1 MDGATPPS
9 GAEESLIEIAR
20 ERGPKSPRDVV
31 YGIYRDGD
39 NNLDRV
45 QSATIDSAQRA
56 SAEDSHITFA
66 VENTT
71 HDGVRSG
78 GLHTEDG
85 TIAEGRAQWSARPA
99 ADMASPKELARFV
112 ERTLE
117 TAHAR
122 GGQQA
127 VWIELVDHGG
137 GDGGG
142 LEADSAH
149 AMMAMPGM
157 AKAIAEGTAA
167 YNAAHPDDARHVEG
181 VVANQCLMSTLG
193 FAEELSRAGVQY
205 LAASPET
212 MIAPGV
218 PSGDVAQAVQ
228 RSGGDPGAL
237 GKGVVDAV
245 MDRRYHLDGEGYRP
259 AAAFNV
265 LDLAP
270 EKIAAMEQAVQTL
283 NNDIATLPHDDSG
296 DRAAEAVAQDGART
310 RGMVRFEGDP
320 TLPWNAD
327 RPAEALYGRLA
338 GDGRLPEHLRRD
350 AAAAAQAV
358 DGLVIADREAARF
371 EPGSISYRD
380 AAGPTVHFPVNAKQ
394 YDAWA
399 KNGVSET
406 DNRFFH
412 DVDGRDAARRLGAV
426 A

>member
-1 MDGATPPS
+1 
-9 GAEESLIEIAR
+9 LIEIAR

-39 NNLDRV
+39 NNLDHV
-45 QSATIDSAQRA
+45 QSATIAEAQHA
-56 SAEDSHITFA
+56 SEGNSRLTFV

-71 HDGVRSG
+71 RDGVRGG

-85 TIAEGRAQWSARPA
+85 TIAAGSARWSTRSA
-99 ADMASPKELARFV
+99 ADMASPKELAQFV

-122 GGQQA
+122 GGEQA

-149 AMMAMPGM
+149 AMMSMPSM
-157 AKAIAEGTAA
+157 AQAIAEGTAA
-167 YNAAHPDDARHVEG
+167 YNQLHPDDQRHVEG

-193 FAEELSRAGVQY
+193 FAEELSRAGVEY

-218 PSGDVAQAVQ
+218 PSGAVADAVQ
-228 RSGGDPGAL
+228 HGGGDPQAL
-237 GKGVVDAV
+237 AHGVVDAV
-245 MDRRYHLDGEGYRP
+245 MDQRYRLDGAPYRP

-265 LDLAP
+265 IDLAP
-270 EKIAAMEQAVQTL
+270 QKIAAMERAVKAVNDDIAALPHNGSGDAEAQAV
-283 NNDIATLPHDDSG
+283 A
-296 DRAAEAVAQDGART
+296 RDGART
-310 RGMVRFEGDP
+310 HGMARFEADQ
-320 TLPWNAD
+320 TLPWHAD
-327 RPAEALYGRLA
+327 RPAEALYQHLA
-338 GDGRLPEHLRRD
+338 SDERLPGDLRRD
-350 AAAAAQAV
+350 AAAAARAV
-358 DGLVIADREAARF
+358 DNLILADREAAHF
-371 EPGSISYRD
+371 GPGGTSYRD
-380 AAGPTVHFPVNAKQ
+380 AVGPTVHFPLTAKQ

-399 KNGVSET
+399 NNGVSET
-406 DNRFFH
+406 KNAFYR
-412 DVDGRDAARRLGAV
+412 DVDGREAAHRLGAV

>member
-1 MDGATPPS
+1 M
-9 GAEESLIEIAR
+9 IEIAR

-45 QSATIDSAQRA
+45 QSAAVASARRA
-56 SAEDSHITFA
+56 SAEDAHLTFA
-66 VENTT
+66 VEDTT
-71 HDGVRSG
+71 RQGTPNG
-78 GLHTEDG
+78 ALHTEDG
-85 TIAEGRAQWSARPA
+85 TIADGKAQWSRRAA
-99 ADMASPKELARFV
+99 ADMASPAELSRFV

-149 AMMAMPGM
+149 AMMAMPAM
-157 AKAIAEGTAA
+157 ASAIAQGTAA
-167 YNAAHPDDARHVEG
+167 YNALHPGDERHVEG

-218 PSGDVAQAVQ
+218 PSGAVAEAVQ
-228 RSGGDPGAL
+228 RGGGDPHATAQ
-237 GKGVVDAV
+237 GVVDAV
-245 MDRRYHLDGEGYRP
+245 MDQRYHLEGTPYRP

-270 EKIAAMEQAVQTL
+270 AKIAAMERAVRTV
-283 NNDIATLPHDDSG
+283 NGDIAALPHDGAG
-296 DRAAEAVAQDGART
+296 DRAAGAVAQDGAHT
-310 RGMVRFEGDP
+310 RGMVRFDGDG
-320 TLPWNAD
+320 TLPWHAD

-338 GDGRLPEHLRRD
+338 SDSRLPEPLRRD
-350 AAAAAQAV
+350 AAAAVKAV
-358 DGLVIADREAARF
+358 DDLVVADREAARF
-371 EPGSISYRD
+371 EPGAISYRD
-380 AAGPTVHFPVNAKQ
+380 AVGPTVHFPVNAKQ

-412 DVDGRDAARRLGAV
+412 DVDGKDAAGRLGAV

>member
-1 MDGATPPS
+1 MLLILQRRTPV
-9 GAEESLIEIAR
+9 IEIAR
-20 ERGPKSPRDVV
+20 ERGPRSPRDVV

-39 NNLDRV
+39 NNLDQV
-45 QSATIDSAQRA
+45 QSATIGDAKRA
-56 SAEDSHITFA
+56 SAGNSNIAFN

-71 HDGVRSG
+71 HEGVRGG

-85 TIAEGRAQWSARPA
+85 TIVDGHARWSARAPA
-99 ADMASPKELARFV
+99 NMASPKELAAFV

-117 TAHAR
+117 LAHAR
-122 GGQQA
+122 GGEQG

-149 AMMAMPGM
+149 AMMAMPAM
-157 AKAIAEGTAA
+157 AQAIAAGTEA
-167 YNAAHPDDARHVEG
+167 YNRLHPDDQRHVEG

-193 FAEELSRAGVQY
+193 FAEELSRAGVHY

-218 PSGDVAQAVQ
+218 PSGAVADAIQRGGGPQAV
-228 RSGGDPGAL
+228 A
-237 GKGVVDAV
+237 KGVVDAV
-245 MDRRYHLDGEGYRP
+245 MDHHYHLGGDAYRP
-259 AAAFNV
+259 AAAYNV

-270 EKIAAMEQAVQTL
+270 EKIAVMEKAVRKVNEDIAALPRDDAGDAAAQAV
-283 NNDIATLPHDDSG
+283 
-296 DRAAEAVAQDGART
+296 RKDGKHVH
-310 RGMVRFEGDP
+310 GMTRFEAGQP
-320 TLPWNAD
+320 LPWHAD

-338 GDGRLPEHLRRD
+338 RDEHLPENLRHD

-358 DGLVIADREAARF
+358 DALVLADREAAHF
-371 EPGSISYRD
+371 EPGDISYRD
-380 AAGPTVHFPVNAKQ
+380 AVGPTVHFPVNAKQ

-399 KNGVSET
+399 KDGVSET
-406 DNRFFH
+406 NNAFFH

>member
-1 MDGATPPS
+1 V
-9 GAEESLIEIAR
+9 IEISR
-20 ERGPKSPRDVV
+20 ERAPKAPRDVV

-39 NNLDRV
+39 NNLDQV
-45 QSATIDSAQRA
+45 QSAVIGDAERA
-56 SAEDSHITFA
+56 SAEDGRLAFT

-71 HDGVRSG
+71 HDGTRG
-78 GLHTEDG
+78 GSLHTEDG
-85 TIAEGRAQWSARPA
+85 VIAGGRAAWSARPA
-99 ADMASPKELARFV
+99 ANMASPQELAGFV

-117 TAHAR
+117 AAHAR
-122 GGQQA
+122 GGEQA

-149 AMMAMPGM
+149 AMMAMPAM
-157 AKAIAEGTAA
+157 AQAIADGTAA
-167 YNAAHPDDARHVEG
+167 YNRLHPADQRHVEG

-205 LAASPET
+205 VAASPET

-218 PSGDVAQAVQ
+218 PSGAVAEAVQ
-228 RSGGDPGAL
+228 RGGGDPQATAHGI
-237 GKGVVDAV
+237 VDAV
-245 MDRRYHLDGEGYRP
+245 MDRQYRLGGAAYRP

-270 EKIAAMEQAVQTL
+270 AKIAAMERAVRAV
-283 NNDIATLPHDDSG
+283 NDDVAALPHDAAG
-296 DRAAEAVAQDGART
+296 DAAARAVRTDGTRT
-310 RGMVRFEGDP
+310 PGMTRFVDEPG
-320 TLPWNAD
+320 LPWHAD
-327 RPAEALYGRLA
+327 RPAEALYARMA
-338 GDGRLPEHLRRD
+338 HDGHLPEALRRD

-358 DGLVIADREAARF
+358 GALILADRESARF
-371 EPGSISYRD
+371 EPGAISYRD
-380 AAGPTVHFPVNAKQ
+380 AVGPTVHFPVDAKQ

-406 DNRFFH
+406 DNRFFK
-412 DVDGRDAARRLGAV
+412 DVDGRDAAGRLGAV